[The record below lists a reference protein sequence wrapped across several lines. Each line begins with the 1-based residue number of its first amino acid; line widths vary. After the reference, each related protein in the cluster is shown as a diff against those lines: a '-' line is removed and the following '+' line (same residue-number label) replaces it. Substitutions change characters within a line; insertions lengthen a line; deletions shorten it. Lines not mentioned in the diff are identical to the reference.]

1 MKTSIKHLSI
11 LFLFMGVVVTPT
23 FAFESAP
30 LTDVDLAVSDSTSD
44 RSPAPHPTEL
54 QKIAEQVRG
63 WNAPDDQATESDE
76 SSDSTS
82 SDERFE
88 ERDSSDE
95 SQEIKKLDSIFFD
108 YVMAK
113 YIERVRRS

>member
-11 LFLFMGVVVTPT
+11 LSLFMGVVVTPT
-23 FAFESAP
+23 FAFEWAP
-30 LTDVDLAVSDSTSD
+30 RTDMDIAVSDSTSV
-44 RSPAPHPTEL
+44 RSPAPQPTEL

-82 SDERFE
+82 SEERFE
-88 ERDSSDE
+88 ERDPVE
-95 SQEIKKLDSIFFD
+95 ETQEIKKLDSIFFD

-113 YIERVRRS
+113 YIERIRRS

>member
-1 MKTSIKHLSI
+1 MNTSTKHIATLI
-11 LFLFMGVVVTPT
+11 LVIGVVATPT
-23 FAFESAP
+23 FAFESTASSEQEYP
-30 LTDVDLAVSDSTSD
+30 GLAAASIN
-44 RSPAPHPTEL
+44 SPAPYRTEL

-63 WNAPDDQATESDE
+63 WNPPEHEATERDQSTDL
-76 SSDSTS
+76 TS

-88 ERDSSDE
+88 EPAPFEE
-95 SQEIKKLDSIFFD
+95 SQEIKKLDSVFFD